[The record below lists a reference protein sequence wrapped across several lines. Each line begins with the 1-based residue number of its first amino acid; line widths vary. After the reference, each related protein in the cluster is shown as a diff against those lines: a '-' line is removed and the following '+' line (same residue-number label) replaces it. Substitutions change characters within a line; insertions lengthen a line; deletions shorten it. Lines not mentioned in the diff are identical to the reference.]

1 MSLPSSGVLLLAF
14 ALGPFSH
21 KVHAPLKLECTTC
34 HATAQ
39 TGERA
44 DFPESAVCASC
55 HASLAGRRE
64 QVVPERSVYPL
75 AEFVHF
81 SHAKHAAANLACQTC
96 HGQIWNMEE
105 VRQVLPMTMKACI
118 TCHRAMNASTRCSK
132 CHQLAGQ

>member
-1 MSLPSSGVLLLAF
+1 MLLPSSGVLLLGF

-21 KVHAPLKLECTTC
+21 KAHAPLKMECTAC
-34 HATAQ
+34 HTNTQ

-44 DFPESAVCASC
+44 GFPASAVCGSC
-55 HASLAGRRE
+55 HASLAGKRE

-81 SHAKHAAANLACQTC
+81 SHARHAAANLVCQTC
-96 HGQIWNMEE
+96 HGQIWNMDA

-118 TCHRAMNASTRCSK
+118 TCHRAMNAATKCSK